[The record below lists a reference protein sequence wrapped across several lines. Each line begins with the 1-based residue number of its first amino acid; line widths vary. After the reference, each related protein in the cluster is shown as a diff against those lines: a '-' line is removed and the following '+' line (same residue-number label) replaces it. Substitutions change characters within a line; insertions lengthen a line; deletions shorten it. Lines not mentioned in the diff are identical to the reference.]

1 MTAFGTLEDVSLIF
15 GSFKIAPGFGW
26 NVTERLSLGASLG
39 VVYSQARAKFF
50 ADTSYVDVEGEAP
63 FFGFRLDGASGWS
76 ASGKIGFQYRLA
88 SNWVIAGAYTSKT
101 PIRLKGGTAT
111 FTYEDMDQGQ
121 IGRASCR
128 ERVSQYV

>member
-15 GSFKIAPGFGW
+15 GSFKMAPGVGW
-26 NVTERLSLGASLG
+26 NVTERLILGASLG

-63 FFGFRLDGASGWS
+63 FSGFRLDGASGWS
-76 ASGKIGFQYRLA
+76 ASGKIGFQYRPA

-101 PIRLKGGTAT
+101 PIRIK
-111 FTYEDMDQGQ
+111 
-121 IGRASCR
+121 IGRAACR
-128 ERVSQYV
+128 ERVCHTCRSRWWPYH

>member
-15 GSFKIAPGFGW
+15 GSFKMAPGVGW
-26 NVTERLSLGASLG
+26 NVTERLSLDASLG

-76 ASGKIGFQYRLA
+76 ARSEERRVGQECVSTCRARWSPFQ
-88 SNWVIAGAYTSKT
+88 
-101 PIRLKGGTAT
+101 
-111 FTYEDMDQGQ
+111 
-121 IGRASCR
+121 
-128 ERVSQYV
+128 

>member
-15 GSFKIAPGFGW
+15 GSFKMAPGVGW

-50 ADTSYVDVEGEAP
+50 ADTSYVDVEGEEP
-63 FFGFRLDGASGWS
+63 FSGFRLDGASGWY

-88 SNWVIAGAYTSKT
+88 SNRSEERRV
-101 PIRLKGGTAT
+101 GTECVST
-111 FTYEDMDQGQ
+111 
-121 IGRASCR
+121 CR
-128 ERVSQYV
+128 SRWSPYP